1 MDLLTITKLVVK
13 DGMNGFTTYQV
24 GKRIPD
30 VRKEVKCV
38 RIENSIGGYTIRI
51 ENSIGG
57 YTIVGENGDVYI
69 DVKEEFVVKKVTITT
84 KE

>member
-1 MDLLTITKLVVK
+1 MDLLTIAKLVVN

-30 VRKEVKCV
+30 IRKEVKCV
-38 RIENSIGGYTIRI
+38 RIENSIGGYA
-51 ENSIGG
+51 
-57 YTIVGENGDVYI
+57 IVGENGDVYI
-69 DVKEEFVVKKVTITT
+69 DVKDEFVVKKVTITT

>member
-1 MDLLTITKLVVK
+1 MDLLTIAKLVVK

-30 VRKEVKCV
+30 VRKDIKCV
-38 RIENSIGGYTIRI
+38 SIEHSVGGYTI
-51 ENSIGG
+51 IGESG
-57 YTIVGENGDVYI
+57 GVYI
-69 DVKEEFVVKKVTITT
+69 DVKEEFVVKRVTVDSGFI

>member
-1 MDLLTITKLVVK
+1 MDLLTIAKLVVK

-30 VRKEVKCV
+30 VRKDIKCV
-38 RIENSIGGYTIRI
+38 RIDHSIGGYTIF
-51 ENSIGG
+51 
-57 YTIVGENGDVYI
+57 GENGDVYI
-69 DVKEEFVVKKVTITT
+69 DVKEEFVVKRVTITT

>member
-1 MDLLTITKLVVK
+1 MDLLTIAKLVVK

-30 VRKEVKCV
+30 VRKDIKCV
-38 RIENSIGGYTIRI
+38 QIKH
-51 ENSIGG
+51 SIGG

-69 DVKEEFVVKKVTITT
+69 DVKEEFVVKKLTITT

>member
-1 MDLLTITKLVVK
+1 MDLLAIAKLVVK

-30 VRKEVKCV
+30 VRKDVKCV
-38 RIENSIGGYTIRI
+38 QIER
-51 ENSIGG
+51 SIGG

>member
-1 MDLLTITKLVVK
+1 MDLLTIAKLVVK

-38 RIENSIGGYTIRI
+38 RIENSIGGYTI
-51 ENSIGG
+51 
-57 YTIVGENGDVYI
+57 VGENGDVYI
-69 DVKEEFVVKKVTITT
+69 DVKDEFVVKKVTITT

>member
-1 MDLLTITKLVVK
+1 MDLLTIAKLVVK

-30 VRKEVKCV
+30 VRKDIKCV
-38 RIENSIGGYTIRI
+38 KIEH
-51 ENSIGG
+51 SIGG

-69 DVKEEFVVKKVTITT
+69 DVKEEFVVKKLTITT

>member
-1 MDLLTITKLVVK
+1 MDLLTIAKLVVK

-38 RIENSIGGYTIRI
+38 QIEHSVGGYTV
-51 ENSIGG
+51 
-57 YTIVGENGDVYI
+57 VGESGGVYI
-69 DVKEEFVVKKVTITT
+69 DVKEEFVVKRVTVDSKFI

>member
-1 MDLLTITKLVVK
+1 MDLLTIAKLVVK

-30 VRKEVKCV
+30 VRKDIKCV
-38 RIENSIGGYTIRI
+38 QIG
-51 ENSIGG
+51 NSIGG

>member
-1 MDLLTITKLVVK
+1 MDLLTIAKLVVK

-30 VRKEVKCV
+30 VRKDIKCV
-38 RIENSIGGYTIRI
+38 KIGY
-51 ENSIGG
+51 SIGG

-69 DVKEEFVVKKVTITT
+69 DVKEEFVVKKVTITH

>member
-1 MDLLTITKLVVK
+1 MDLLTIAKLVVK

-38 RIENSIGGYTIRI
+38 RIENSIGGYTI
-51 ENSIGG
+51 
-57 YTIVGENGDVYI
+57 VGENDDVYI